1 MPGMKVESI
10 KNAAAIA
17 AFNTMSTYTSNM
29 TGRIPGKL
37 DGTWGEG
44 GALFQTMIEYW
55 HFTGDAS
62 NNKATYSDWAEK
74 IWSASV
80 PILNTTN
87 WRIVDGLK
95 ADCKSHQDMQW
106 THNYHISIN
115 GEISK
120 WNSGIDGLL
129 NTSFKL
135 FFPQSYGGKI
145 MTETSCEITKTCNRY
160 Q

>member
-87 WRIVDGLK
+87 WRIVDGG
-95 ADCKSHQDMQW
+95 AAYMY
-106 THNYHISIN
+106 NVIN